1 MTWATSASVGMPFS
15 ISRSGAGAWLTSPSQ
30 ARQAYLGRRRTSTLN
45 CAGVTSSRSET
56 SSPIRCLRPPQQMRR
71 QRAAIDASLPRQ
83 SCRLVP
89 VLLLGGF
96 SRSERLF
103 QILECERQLIGVEP
117 FGPAAEAMALDVMD
131 DGNAA
136 LGRATSGSEL
146 AGMPLALGQQQS
158 PQSIR
163 ISRELIE
170 GVRHGTMESHP
181 RRFVAV
187 ALAPESPCRGLQR
200 RMRRRHPNSTH
211 THPIKTFEKSR
222 ELSWRESHDTVADRR
237 PPERPSFQPLGDE
250 HDPSAVPEQQ
260 LHAICALGPEDVDD
274 AAIRIGTE
282 ALAHHGSKSVHAL
295 TEIDR
300 LHRDQN
306 LHAAGGNNHEAA
318 FTARRT
324 SFSVAASTPGGTR
337 TVARP
342 ITISMLAASVL
353 VSGTGPVAKTT
364 GAKETLSAARSRAS
378 RRQVNLL
385 RCQSVPVRHVRHDGA
400 RRQCLRNDTS
410 LVIL

>member
-1 MTWATSASVGMPFS
+1 
-15 ISRSGAGAWLTSPSQ
+15 
-30 ARQAYLGRRRTSTLN
+30 
-45 CAGVTSSRSET
+45 
-56 SSPIRCLRPPQQMRR
+56 
-71 QRAAIDASLPRQ
+71 
-83 SCRLVP
+83 
-89 VLLLGGF
+89 
-96 SRSERLF
+96 
-103 QILECERQLIGVEP
+103 
-117 FGPAAEAMALDVMD
+117 
-131 DGNAA
+131 
-136 LGRATSGSEL
+136 
-146 AGMPLALGQQQS
+146 
-158 PQSIR
+158 
-163 ISRELIE
+163 
-170 GVRHGTMESHP
+170 
-181 RRFVAV
+181 
-187 ALAPESPCRGLQR
+187 
-200 RMRRRHPNSTH
+200 
-211 THPIKTFEKSR
+211 
-222 ELSWRESHDTVADRR
+222 
-237 PPERPSFQPLGDE
+237 LGDE

-378 RRQVNLL
+378 RRQVNTCCGVNTYPSPPCATAAPGASYSLTTRAL
-385 RCQSVPVRHVRHDGA
+385 SSSKIRRRLPVPVITSS
-400 RRQCLRNDTS
+400 RRTVFAPASSVLSSVDTS
-410 LVIL
+410 RSLNRRSACV

>member
-1 MTWATSASVGMPFS
+1 
-15 ISRSGAGAWLTSPSQ
+15 
-30 ARQAYLGRRRTSTLN
+30 
-45 CAGVTSSRSET
+45 
-56 SSPIRCLRPPQQMRR
+56 
-71 QRAAIDASLPRQ
+71 
-83 SCRLVP
+83 
-89 VLLLGGF
+89 
-96 SRSERLF
+96 
-103 QILECERQLIGVEP
+103 
-117 FGPAAEAMALDVMD
+117 
-131 DGNAA
+131 
-136 LGRATSGSEL
+136 
-146 AGMPLALGQQQS
+146 
-158 PQSIR
+158 
-163 ISRELIE
+163 
-170 GVRHGTMESHP
+170 MESHP

-337 TVARP
+337 TVAGP
-342 ITISMLAASVL
+342 ISISMRA
-353 VSGTGPVAKTT
+353 VSRTGPVAKTT
-364 GAKETLSAARSRAS
+364 GAKETRSAACSRAS
-378 RRQVNLL
+378 RRQVNTCCGVNPYRRATCDTTAPGASVSATTRALSSSENRRRL
-385 RCQSVPVRHVRHDGA
+385 PVPVITSS
-400 RRQCLRNDTS
+400 RRTVVASGSSVGSSIDTS
-410 LVIL
+410 RSPIQRSSNSPIRDFWKRWDQNDAYEQIAPASCEQTSRRSSIAGLSVHY